1 MPEVIS
7 VIRAVGGFNRC
18 LLKNRANVGRET
30 MKWREWLISISLIVI
45 GLGCLALSVTLSQ
58 TSYSIGSFL
67 CALIRVCLWTFFPVI
82 LSVMA
87 FSVFKELQR
96 KGYGFV
102 N

>member
-1 MPEVIS
+1 
-7 VIRAVGGFNRC
+7 
-18 LLKNRANVGRET
+18 
-30 MKWREWLISISLIVI
+30 MKWREWLISIS
-45 GLGCLALSVTLSQ
+45 LSQ

-82 LSVMA
+82 ILVMA